1 MNKQEKIQV
10 VSALREKFS
19 RAKMALLT
27 DYRGMTVA
35 EITGLRKKLRGAS
48 VEYSVVK
55 NSLARIASDGTTLE
69 PIKDQFEGP
78 TAVVL
83 SYGDPVAPAKIL
95 TDALKEFKNLGI
107 RSGVFE
113 GAVLS
118 KADIAKI
125 ASLPSREVLLGMF
138 LRVLQGPLT
147 GFITVMQAPLRNLLT
162 ALNAVKEKKAA

>member
-1 MNKQEKIQV
+1 MNKQEKIEMV
-10 VSALREKFS
+10 AALREKFS

-27 DYRGMTVA
+27 DYRGMSVS
-35 EITGLRKKLRGAS
+35 EMTGLRRKLRGAS
-48 VEYSVVK
+48 VEYGVVK

-83 SYGDPVAPAKIL
+83 SYEDPVAPAKIL
-95 TDALKEFKNLGI
+95 TDALKENKYLAI
-107 RSGVFE
+107 RTGVFE

-118 KADIAKI
+118 KAEIAAL
-125 ASLPSREVLLGMF
+125 ASLPSREALLGMF
-138 LRVLQGPLT
+138 LRVLQSPLT
-147 GFITVMQAPLRNLLT
+147 GLMTVMQAPLRNLLN